1 VPSCVFLIGPRN
13 KKSTKKRFSRKN
25 YSSTVLNYELT
36 FVMKMITKA
45 PPTPPPAFRPPFDW
59 APIDQNTRLGTWKL
73 GRVSSLFFEALYD
86 EFHKKCE
93 RVIGNGGRI
102 IFSAKSFFRAF
113 FIARVNQKN
122 AAWHSAAR
130 VLTRHSFNRMRA
142 FECVTILKKTKKR
155 MGSATFARGMFSL
168 VTGRSSLWQNTP
180 VMRGSIL

>member
-1 VPSCVFLIGPRN
+1 VPSCIFLIGPRN

-113 FIARVNQKN
+113 FYCAGQSEKGSLALGRASTYKTFIQPHAR
-122 AAWHSAAR
+122 
-130 VLTRHSFNRMRA
+130 
-142 FECVTILKKTKKR
+142 I
-155 MGSATFARGMFSL
+155 
-168 VTGRSSLWQNTP
+168 
-180 VMRGSIL
+180 